1 MRIPVINTDQTLFS
15 EIVAAVSQVKGQF
28 SQGERAEDIS
38 LISVESEKAAI
49 DHINY
54 QTPPL
59 LALNF
64 SDDQLDVTG
73 IMTTISADPWLNNG
87 GIIVFYRDSEDQTK
101 LETFQ
106 QNNII
111 ISLPFH
117 EIKNQLGKVLGV
129 VGQNRQMLFHRAIQ
143 ADFAET
149 IYGRHLLELDT
160 LIIPCYANL
169 IGNYLFNMGFIEPEA
184 RVRINLSLT
193 EMLMNAI
200 EHGSC
205 GIQSAEKTGYLAKH
219 GSIAG
224 LIAERAADERFKK
237 RKVTF
242 QYDIQRS
249 HSTFYIEDEGAG
261 FDWRPLID
269 KDREVDIFAQHGRG
283 ILLTLNS
290 MDEISFNE
298 RGNAVTMRLEH
309 LKNTTNT
316 VPAVFQDQDILV
328 VSRGDEIFRQGEAS
342 DFLYYVAEGE
352 YHVIV
357 NQKHVATITPSDIL
371 LGEMSFLLDET
382 RSATVIA
389 AAEGRLI
396 KISKAA
402 FINNIRSQPYYGLFL
417 AKLLAQRLD
426 RMGRAVSLG

>member
-205 GIQSAEKTGYLAKH
+205 GIQSAEKTGYLAASPDSLQNAPQMNDLKS
-219 GSIAG
+219 GRSPFNMIFNALIPRSI
-224 LIAERAADERFKK
+224 
-237 RKVTF
+237 
-242 QYDIQRS
+242 
-249 HSTFYIEDEGAG
+249 
-261 FDWRPLID
+261 
-269 KDREVDIFAQHGRG
+269 
-283 ILLTLNS
+283 
-290 MDEISFNE
+290 
-298 RGNAVTMRLEH
+298 
-309 LKNTTNT
+309 
-316 VPAVFQDQDILV
+316 
-328 VSRGDEIFRQGEAS
+328 
-342 DFLYYVAEGE
+342 
-352 YHVIV
+352 
-357 NQKHVATITPSDIL
+357 
-371 LGEMSFLLDET
+371 
-382 RSATVIA
+382 
-389 AAEGRLI
+389 
-396 KISKAA
+396 
-402 FINNIRSQPYYGLFL
+402 
-417 AKLLAQRLD
+417 
-426 RMGRAVSLG
+426 